1 MSDKTFKWDIEQWKN
16 YTLADSNF
24 NKLDWID
31 GVIDRSH
38 DNLSNQNGPEF
49 CRYNNNNVVIAV
61 YAVYPDILEKGIF
74 KKDGILQVL
83 EIEDTTTLTDIADGN
98 ACLKICMEKTY
109 TDATKVKNIE
119 ADIVSK
125 QKIWVILKKRQSR
138 KTQQ

>member
-1 MSDKTFKWDIEQWKN
+1 MGVSKFKINFEIKPRSLATQYTMSDKTFKWDIEQWKN

-83 EIEDTTTLTDIADGN
+83 YTFF
-98 ACLKICMEKTY
+98 KI
-109 TDATKVKNIE
+109 IF
-119 ADIVSK
+119 
-125 QKIWVILKKRQSR
+125 QFLKKQYR
-138 KTQQ
+138 TAGV